1 MRKEYK
7 VFIGL
12 KPRSELFVSFSFFNA
27 SQTTAINPLNLSARV
42 LAIPQRIGA
51 KAPLA
56 RLEVL
61 EDDQEFE
68 LLYNKDLRVFYAYMT
83 SGTFLVNVRAKGY
96 LELTKTVTVN

>member
-1 MRKEYK
+1 

-27 SQTTAINPLNLSARV
+27 SQTTAINPLNISARF
-42 LAIPQRIGA
+42 LAIPQRIGV

-56 RLEVL
+56 SLEVL

-68 LLYNKDLRVFYAYMT
+68 LLYNK
-83 SGTFLVNVRAKGY
+83 
-96 LELTKTVTVN
+96 